1 MSDYKMMSC
10 NQCCHTGKDC
20 DVCVS
25 PGCGEPENLSIYS
38 PIIYDEV
45 GINLCR
51 TITIPENILTLY
63 PTTTYVQLLVA
74 DIKIY
79 SGKGYF
85 TGEEETVEYTEEELA
100 EMGNPPT
107 FSTVSTIP
115 GRANCLRVKLTNLR
129 VVFKIRLYDNCKKSH
144 YNSFIRSS
152 IFAGSWNNKLQSG
165 HKSKK
170 CNR

>member
-85 TGEEETVEYTEEELA
+85 TGEEEYGFLA
-100 EMGNPPT
+100 KNFNYGSIWGYFET
-107 FSTVSTIP
+107 L
-115 GRANCLRVKLTNLR
+115 GRMN
-129 VVFKIRLYDNCKKSH
+129 Y
-144 YNSFIRSS
+144 
-152 IFAGSWNNKLQSG
+152 
-165 HKSKK
+165 
-170 CNR
+170 

>member
-51 TITIPENILTLY
+51 TITIPDN
-63 PTTTYVQLLVA
+63 
-74 DIKIY
+74 
-79 SGKGYF
+79 
-85 TGEEETVEYTEEELA
+85 
-100 EMGNPPT
+100 
-107 FSTVSTIP
+107 
-115 GRANCLRVKLTNLR
+115 NLR
-129 VVFKIRLYDNCKKSH
+129 SAFGGGYKNIFRKRLFY
-144 YNSFIRSS
+144 R
-152 IFAGSWNNKLQSG
+152 
-165 HKSKK
+165 
-170 CNR
+170 

>member
-85 TGEEETVEYTEEELA
+85 TGEE
-100 EMGNPPT
+100 
-107 FSTVSTIP
+107 
-115 GRANCLRVKLTNLR
+115 
-129 VVFKIRLYDNCKKSH
+129 
-144 YNSFIRSS
+144 
-152 IFAGSWNNKLQSG
+152 
-165 HKSKK
+165 
-170 CNR
+170 